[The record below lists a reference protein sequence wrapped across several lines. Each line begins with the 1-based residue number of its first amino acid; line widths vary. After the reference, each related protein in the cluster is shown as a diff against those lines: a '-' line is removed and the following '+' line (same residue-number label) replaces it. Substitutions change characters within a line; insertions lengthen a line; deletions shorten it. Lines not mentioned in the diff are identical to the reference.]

1 MQNKTAKQVL
11 LLKQERFLRGNV
23 AYAVVNFLIM
33 TLKCMFTKIRRNNT
47 KKTCCYLSG
56 DDFRFIKINQG
67 FLSICRGEE
76 LCGFVKD
83 FRKNFP
89 CLFRNC

>member
-1 MQNKTAKQVL
+1 MQNKTAKQVP

-47 KKTCCYLSG
+47 KKTCCYLSV
-56 DDFRFIKINQG
+56 DDFRFIKINQS
-67 FLSICRGEE
+67 FLSICTGEV
-76 LCGFVKD
+76 LCGFGKD